1 MRSQVQ
7 KWGNSL
13 GLRIPKS
20 FAVEVGLEQGS
31 PVELSLT
38 GGTLVVAPIVATEE
52 TLDDLLAQVTDENLH
67 GEVDF
72 GPPVGKEAL

>member
-20 FAVEVGLEQGS
+20 FAIEVGLEQGS

-38 GGTLVVAPIVATEE
+38 GGRLVVAPIVGAEE

>member
-1 MRSQVQ
+1 MRTQVQ

-20 FAVEVGLEQGS
+20 FATEVGLNQGS

-38 GGTLVVAPIVATEE
+38 GGRLVVEPIVDGEE

-72 GPPVGKEAL
+72 GPPVGKEVL